1 MPLKIQQGQIW
12 RLITFSI
19 LHSDFVHL
27 LFNIISQI
35 IIGSIVEFR
44 IKTLKTI
51 IIYALTS

>member
-19 LHSDFVHL
+19 LHTDFVHI
-27 LFNIISQI
+27 LFNILSQI
-35 IIGSIVEFR
+35 IIGSYLEFR

-51 IIYALTS
+51 IIYVLSS